1 MIKHLYPLAFIFV
14 SMVTVSTAQNFSA
27 TELSINR
34 HVDGTLLTPDGI
46 EQPPLVIFIAGSGPT
61 DRNGNQALMKN
72 NMLKKL
78 AESLSERGFAT
89 FRYDKRVVKQLRT
102 RNLNKNIRFD
112 DFVTDAKSVI
122 NHFKST
128 YSNLIVAG
136 HSQGS
141 LVGLLALDAGANG
154 FISLA
159 GAANSIDQIILEQI
173 SKSAPFFTADT
184 KRVLDLLKSGQ
195 TTTDF
200 PPALSSIFNLDLQP
214 FMSNWMQYNPKDLI
228 KKLEIPVL
236 IINGTKDLQ
245 VAITE
250 AQQLKEAKEEAQ
262 LEIIENMN
270 HLLFEINGDDLVNSK
285 SYNDNSYVVMPQVIE
300 IITAFI
306 TKEKSTTKK

>member
-61 DRNGNQALMKN
+61 DRNGNQALVKN

-78 AESLSERGFAT
+78 AESLSERGIAT

-102 RNLNKNIRFD
+102 RNLDKNIRFD

-306 TKEKSTTKK
+306 KKEKSTTKK